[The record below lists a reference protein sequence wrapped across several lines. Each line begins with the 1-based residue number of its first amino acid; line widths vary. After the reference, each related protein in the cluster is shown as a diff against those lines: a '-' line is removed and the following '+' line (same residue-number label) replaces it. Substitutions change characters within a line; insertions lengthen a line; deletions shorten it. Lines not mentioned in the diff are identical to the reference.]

1 VPACRAYHAA
11 AMSDSKPQA
20 LVGEPAA
27 AAAGRRESPSLSLV
41 AHAHRS
47 NALAPTAETVDQ
59 PLASSTASTAST
71 AERLTPQQAALL
83 EQADPVME
91 LLFRQLDAPQ
101 GSVVLLD
108 MEGHLLHAVG
118 HVGQGASAWAASRE
132 PASGAHALRH
142 SPSSRAALLLNPEGD
157 VAAQLDWVAEA
168 QGAGS
173 SAAPWVA
180 ACARMIE
187 NRWLCAQHQRAMRI
201 HFHRFARS
209 LGGLAEGI
217 LAVSPDERIV
227 GANRQAL
234 ELLGMGRAALR
245 RQSLKSLLGVHAD
258 ILLNHFK
265 VPGATALNLHLPD
278 GRSVL
283 AYARCEWP
291 VWSTIADAA
300 ARQPSARAARQAA
313 HWSEEAP
320 GWSAWLTG
328 DTTLEKVVE
337 QLQNLVGRDVPLLIE
352 GEAGTGKTWL
362 ARAVH
367 AESPRREGP
376 FVAVSCALRPVA
388 ALDAE
393 LFGVPLNGSPASGQA
408 DSGVTGKLM
417 QADGGT
423 VFLDDIDELPP
434 ELQQRLALFVQS
446 RQLQAAPWTRP
457 VPVDVAIIA
466 CSQYRLVPRALD
478 TGAAAEP
485 RWDASPGAVSGG
497 RRVVLAPLY
506 HALNGWAV
514 RLPALRERQDFPAL
528 VRRLLD
534 ASLHAPHLSLSD
546 ELLRRLQGYA
556 WPGNVGQLVQVLRAA
571 ALQAGTQ
578 RWIRPE
584 HLPPVFWEELC
595 HSTFAGGLEG
605 AAVAGQARGDGASFS
620 LGGAAGTRLSHAEQ
634 DLEAIER
641 AAILQA
647 VEQAGGNVSLAARR
661 LGVSR
666 NTVYRRLRTADVG

>member
-1 VPACRAYHAA
+1 
-11 AMSDSKPQA
+11 M
-20 LVGEPAA
+20 L
-27 AAAGRRESPSLSLV
+27 
-41 AHAHRS
+41 
-47 NALAPTAETVDQ
+47 
-59 PLASSTASTAST
+59 
-71 AERLTPQQAALL
+71 LL
-83 EQADPVME
+83 EQADPVMS

-108 MEGHLLHAVG
+108 MEGQLLHAVG
-118 HVGQGASAWAASRE
+118 HFGDGTHSLASFRE
-132 PASGAHALRH
+132 SGSGGRPLRH

-217 LAVSPDERIV
+217 LAVSADERIV

-245 RQSLKSLLGVHAD
+245 RQSLKSLLGVHTD
-258 ILLNHFK
+258 MLLNHFRA
-265 VPGATALNLHLPD
+265 PGATALNLHLPD

-283 AYARCEWP
+283 AHARCEWP

-300 ARQPSARAARQAA
+300 ARQPSPRAARQAA

-328 DTTLEKVVE
+328 DATLERAVE
-337 QLQNLVGRDVPLLIE
+337 QLQRLAGRDVPLLIE
-352 GEAGTGKTWL
+352 GEEGTGKTWL

-367 AESPRREGP
+367 AESPRRDGP

-388 ALDAE
+388 ALEAE
-393 LFGVPLNGSPASGQA
+393 LFGAPLHGSAAAAQA
-408 DSGVTGKLM
+408 DSAVTGKLM

-423 VFLDDIDELPP
+423 VFLDNIDELPP
-434 ELQQRLALFVQS
+434 ELQQRLALFVASQ
-446 RQLQAAPWTRP
+446 QLQAAPWARP
-457 VPVDVAIIA
+457 VPVDVALIG
-466 CSQYRLVPRALD
+466 SSHYRLAPQASGHGLASLGD
-478 TGAAAEP
+478 DGGDGGDGGPAAE
-485 RWDASPGAVSGG
+485 RWDATLGAVSGG
-497 RRVVLAPLY
+497 RRVILAALY
-506 HALNGWAV
+506 HALNGWTV
-514 RLPALRERQDFPAL
+514 RLPALRERQDFQAL

-534 ASLHAPHLSLSD
+534 VSLHAPHLSLSD
-546 ELLRRLQGYA
+546 ELLRRLQAFA

-584 HLPPVFWEELC
+584 HLSPVFWEELC
-595 HSTFAGGLEG
+595 NSALTANGES
-605 AAVAGQARGDGASFS
+605 AVASGASLADGTS
-620 LGGAAGTRLSHAEQ
+620 PYRSGAPGVSPPPTEQ

-661 LGVSR
+661 LGISR
-666 NTVYRRLRTADVG
+666 NTVYRRLRTADAG

>member
-1 VPACRAYHAA
+1 
-11 AMSDSKPQA
+11 M
-20 LVGEPAA
+20 L
-27 AAAGRRESPSLSLV
+27 
-41 AHAHRS
+41 
-47 NALAPTAETVDQ
+47 
-59 PLASSTASTAST
+59 
-71 AERLTPQQAALL
+71 LL
-83 EQADPVME
+83 EQADPVMS

-108 MEGHLLHAVG
+108 MEGQLLHAVG
-118 HVGQGASAWAASRE
+118 RFGNGTHSLASFRE
-132 PASGAHALRH
+132 SGSGGRPLRH
-142 SPSSRAALLLNPEGD
+142 SPSSRAALLLNPDGD

-209 LGGLAEGI
+209 LGGLSEGI
-217 LAVSPDERIV
+217 LAVSADERIV

-245 RQSLKSLLGVHAD
+245 RQSLKSLLGVHTD
-258 ILLNHFK
+258 MLLNHFRA
-265 VPGATALNLHLPD
+265 PGATALNLHLPD

-283 AYARCEWP
+283 AHARCEWP

-300 ARQPSARAARQAA
+300 VRQPSPRAARQAA

-328 DTTLEKVVE
+328 DATLERAVE
-337 QLQNLVGRDVPLLIE
+337 QLQRLAGRDVPLLIE
-352 GEAGTGKTWL
+352 GEEGTGKTWL

-367 AESPRREGP
+367 AESPRRDGP

-388 ALDAE
+388 ALEAE
-393 LFGVPLNGSPASGQA
+393 LFGASLHGSAAAAQA
-408 DSGVTGKLM
+408 DSAVTGKLM

-434 ELQQRLALFVQS
+434 ELQQRLALFLAS
-446 RQLQAAPWTRP
+446 RQLQAAPWARP
-457 VPVDVAIIA
+457 VPVDVALIGS
-466 CSQYRLVPRALD
+466 SQYRLAPQASGHGLASRAD
-478 TGAAAEP
+478 DGGPAAE
-485 RWDASPGAVSGG
+485 RWDATLGAVSGG
-497 RRVVLAPLY
+497 RRVILATLY
-506 HALNGWAV
+506 HALNGWTV
-514 RLPALRERQDFPAL
+514 RLPALREREDFPAL

-534 ASLHAPHLSLSD
+534 VSLHAPHLSLSD
-546 ELLRRLQGYA
+546 ELLRRLQAFA

-595 HSTFAGGLEG
+595 HSAL
-605 AAVAGQARGDGASFS
+605 AGDGESPVAADVS
-620 LGGAAGTRLSHAEQ
+620 LAHGTSPYRSGVPGVAPLSTEQ
-634 DLEAIER
+634 ELEAIER

-647 VEQAGGNVSLAARR
+647 VEQAGGNVSLPGCRAPGRCRAGSTALPPPAPAAAAPTR
-661 LGVSR
+661 LSGRGRAS
-666 NTVYRRLRTADVG
+666 AWH